1 MNNRTAKYIGAV
13 LLLVFSFSCSD
24 LRFGDAFLEKAPGV
38 DVTIDTIF
46 SSKLYADRA
55 LVSAYSTLRCG
66 YTVHNPAWPVP
77 NGTFQYEQAGNKV
90 GIDVLDALTDIIE
103 THCTWGGVM
112 PVYYNGQYNA
122 EQENILSQQKFGFNP
137 TQDLSWRGIR
147 KAFLYINNV
156 DRVPDM
162 SDDEKR
168 IRKGEAYVIIACHY
182 LEMMRHFGGVPI
194 LKSDVQAD
202 NDTDVDY
209 TRRPVEELLDYI
221 IHLCDTAADMLP
233 WTVPGSE
240 DGRMTKAAAMG
251 LKCRA
256 YMMAASPLFNSDRPY
271 SAEKPKLNL
280 GNIGKVDES
289 QIEKMYWLGG
299 YDGSRWQDVVDACE
313 DFFRE
318 NTANGNAYALIQATG
333 AEDETNPQKKQD
345 AYRAAWNRTYADR
358 NNGEI
363 LIGTGRH
370 YPTFA
375 DTYHRCYFGP
385 SADNVNGTENTG
397 RGYGGGCITLN
408 FVDMFTNADGTP
420 SSYREWIEK
429 NDGKGTLD
437 NHPFTGKDPR
447 LYESVMIVGDHFQDR
462 PAEMW
467 VGGKERDA
475 ANNPRAITGF
485 CSRKFLWDYNDATF
499 MNRLS
504 NYAYLRL
511 ADIYLI
517 YAEAL
522 NETGRKA
529 EAMQALNMVR
539 NRVGLPDIT
548 DELLTNLHGA
558 KTIPEYD
565 DCTLIGDKYLREEII
580 DERARELYFEESRWF
595 DMIRWEREDIFRKT
609 LYGITISIL
618 SGTLETGDVVL
629 NFSEPSALSE
639 RYWKKEWNTK
649 WYLSAF
655 PSNEVNKGYGLV
667 QNPGW

>member
-1 MNNRTAKYIGAV
+1 MDKRLAKYIGAA
-13 LLLVFSFSCSD
+13 LLLVSSFSCSD

-77 NGTFQYEQAGNKV
+77 NGTFQYEEAGNKV

-112 PVYYNGQYNA
+112 PVYYQGQYNA

-137 TQDLSWRGIR
+137 TQDNTWKGIR

-156 DRVPDM
+156 NKVPDM
-162 SDDEKR
+162 SDDEKT

-202 NDTDVDY
+202 NDTGVDY
-209 TRRPVEELLDYI
+209 TRRPVEEVLAYI
-221 IHLCDTAADMLP
+221 IEICDKAADMLP

-256 YMMAASPLFNSDRPY
+256 LMMAASPLFNSNEPY
-271 SAEKPKLNL
+271 SNEKPKINL
-280 GNIGKVDES
+280 GNIGKVDEA
-289 QIEKMYWLGG
+289 QLEKMYWLGG
-299 YDGSRWQDVVDACE
+299 YDQSRWQEVVDACE

-318 NTANGNAYALIQATG
+318 NHANGNAYSLIQAAGTSS
-333 AEDETNPQKKQD
+333 DD
-345 AYRAAWNRTYADR
+345 YRSAWNRTYADR

-363 LIGTGRH
+363 IIGTGRH

-385 SADNVNGTENTG
+385 SDDHGNTG

-408 FVDMFTNADGTP
+408 FVDMFTNTDGTP
-420 SSYREWIEK
+420 SSYRDWIADH
-429 NDGKGTLD
+429 DGKGTLD
-437 NHPFTGKDPR
+437 DHPFLGKDPR

-467 VGGKERDA
+467 VGGRERSA
-475 ANNPRAITGF
+475 ANDPRAITGF

-511 ADIYLI
+511 ADIWLI

-522 NETGRKA
+522 NEVGRRD

-539 NRVGLPDIT
+539 NRVGLPDMT
-548 DELLTNLHGA
+548 GELLLKLHGD
-558 KTIPEYD
+558 KDLPSYG
-565 DCTLIGDKYLREEII
+565 DCALMGDAMLREEIL

-595 DMIRWEREDIFRKT
+595 DMVRWEREDIFRKT
-609 LYGITISIL
+609 LYGITISIE
-618 SGTLETGDVVL
+618 SGTLDGGDMVL
-629 NFSEPSALSE
+629 KFSEPSELTE
-639 RYWKKEWNTK
+639 RYWKKDWNTK

>member
-1 MNNRTAKYIGAV
+1 MENRLAKYIGAA
-13 LLLVFSFSCSD
+13 LLLVSSLSCSD

-38 DVTIDTIF
+38 DVTVDTIF
-46 SSKLYADRA
+46 SSKMYADRA

-77 NGTFQYEQAGNKV
+77 NGTFQYEEAGNKV

-112 PVYYNGQYNA
+112 PVYYQGQYNA
-122 EQENILSQQKFGFNP
+122 EQENTLSQQKYGFNP
-137 TQDLSWRGIR
+137 TQDNSWKGIR

-162 SDDEKR
+162 SEEEKTV
-168 IRKGEAYVIIACHY
+168 RKGEAYVIIASHY

-194 LKSDVQAD
+194 LRTDVQAD
-202 NDTDVDY
+202 NDEGIDY
-209 TRRPVEELLDYI
+209 TRQPVEEVLAYI
-221 IHLCDTAADMLP
+221 VEICDKAAGMLP

-256 YMMAASPLFNSDRPY
+256 LMMAASPLFNSDSPY
-271 SAEKPKLNL
+271 SSEKPALNV
-280 GNIGKVDES
+280 GNVGKVDETL
-289 QIEKMYWLGG
+289 IEKMYWMGG
-299 YDGSRWQDVVDACE
+299 YDASRWQDVVDACE

-318 NTANGNAYALIQATG
+318 NQANGNAYSLIQAAGTSS
-333 AEDETNPQKKQD
+333 DD
-345 AYRAAWNRTYADR
+345 YRAAWNRTYADR

-363 LIGTGRH
+363 IIGTGRH

-385 SADNVNGTENTG
+385 SEDHGNTG

-408 FVDMFTNADGTP
+408 FVDMFTNEDGTP
-420 SSYREWIEK
+420 SSYRDWIESH
-429 NDGKGTLD
+429 NGQGTLD
-437 NHPFTGKDPR
+437 DHPFIGKDPR

-467 VGGKERDA
+467 VGGRERSA
-475 ANNPRAITGF
+475 ANDPRAITGF

-522 NETGRKA
+522 NEVGRKD

-539 NRVGLPDIT
+539 NRVGLPDMT
-548 DELLTNLHGA
+548 DELLIMIQGE
-558 KTIPEYD
+558 KDIPDYA
-565 DCTLIGDKYLREEII
+565 DCSLVGDKLLREEIL

-595 DMIRWEREDIFRKT
+595 DMVRWEREDIFRKT
-609 LYGITISIL
+609 LYGITISIA
-618 SGTLETGDVVL
+618 SGTLDGGDMVL
-629 NFSEPSALSE
+629 NFSEPSALTE

>member
-1 MNNRTAKYIGAV
+1 MENRLAKYIGAA
-13 LLLVFSFSCSD
+13 LLLVSSLSCSD

-38 DVTIDTIF
+38 DVTVDTIF
-46 SSKLYADRA
+46 SSKMYADRA

-77 NGTFQYEQAGNKV
+77 NGTFQYEEAGNKV

-112 PVYYNGQYNA
+112 PVYYQGQYNA
-122 EQENILSQQKFGFNP
+122 EQENTLSQQKYGFNP
-137 TQDLSWRGIR
+137 TQDNSWKGIR

-162 SDDEKR
+162 SEEEKTV
-168 IRKGEAYVIIACHY
+168 RKGEAYVIIASHY

-194 LKSDVQAD
+194 LRTDVQAD
-202 NDTDVDY
+202 NDEGIDY
-209 TRRPVEELLDYI
+209 TRRPVEEVLAYI
-221 IHLCDTAADMLP
+221 VEICDKAAEMLP

-256 YMMAASPLFNSDRPY
+256 LMMAASPLFNSDSPY
-271 SAEKPKLNL
+271 SSEKPALNV
-280 GNIGKVDES
+280 GNVGKVDETL
-289 QIEKMYWLGG
+289 IEKMYWMGG
-299 YDGSRWQDVVDACE
+299 YDASRWQDVVDACE

-318 NTANGNAYALIQATG
+318 NQANGNAYSLIQAAGTSS
-333 AEDETNPQKKQD
+333 DD
-345 AYRAAWNRTYADR
+345 YRAAWNRTYADR

-363 LIGTGRH
+363 IIGTGRH

-385 SADNVNGTENTG
+385 SEDHGNTG

-408 FVDMFTNADGTP
+408 FVDMFTNEDGTP
-420 SSYREWIEK
+420 SSYRDWIESH
-429 NDGKGTLD
+429 NGQGTLD
-437 NHPFTGKDPR
+437 DHPFIGKDPR

-467 VGGKERDA
+467 VGGRERSA
-475 ANNPRAITGF
+475 ANDPRAITGF

-522 NETGRKA
+522 NEVGRKD

-539 NRVGLPDIT
+539 NRVGLPDMT
-548 DELLTNLHGA
+548 DELLIMLQGE
-558 KTIPEYD
+558 KDIPDYA
-565 DCTLIGDKYLREEII
+565 DCSLVGDKLLREEIL

-595 DMIRWEREDIFRKT
+595 DMVRWEREDIFRKT
-609 LYGITISIL
+609 LYGITISIA
-618 SGTLETGDVVL
+618 SGTLDGGDMVL
-629 NFSEPSALSE
+629 NFSEPSALTE